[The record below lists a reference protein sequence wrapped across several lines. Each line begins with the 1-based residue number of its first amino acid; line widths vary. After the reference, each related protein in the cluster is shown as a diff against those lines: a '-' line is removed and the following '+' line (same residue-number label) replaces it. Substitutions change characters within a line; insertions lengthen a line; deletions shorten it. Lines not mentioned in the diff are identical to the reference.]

1 MIEFYKKNDNKYL
14 IYMNRKVKVG
24 LVIKIAMII
33 MNKYLFL
40 MYFMNKAI
48 YLLNYNIKH
57 Y

>member
-14 IYMNRKVKVG
+14 IYMNKKVKVG
-24 LVIKIAMII
+24 LVIKIMMII
-33 MNKYLFL
+33 MNKFLFL
-40 MYFMNKAI
+40 MYFMNKVI